1 MAHDASELLGAQQL
15 AGTTVNPKGYGWKEG
30 AARVGVVG
38 PTIAYATARR
48 SKEDISDTPAFPRIA
63 FLAVT
68 DQEVALLKIG
78 SGGLNGKLEEV
89 LARVPRSEVASA
101 EVSGGAL
108 RCPVSINFTDD
119 SSWQLEVSRLIR
131 KQAQAVI
138 HALGY

>member
-1 MAHDASELLGAQQL
+1 MAHDASQLLGAKQL
-15 AGTTVNPKGYGWKEG
+15 AGTTVNPRGYGWKEG

-38 PTIAYATARR
+38 PAIGHVAAKRG
-48 SKEDISDTPAFPRIA
+48 KENTSETPKFPRIA

-89 LARVPRSEVASA
+89 LARVPRGDVASA
-101 EVSGGAL
+101 EVSGGVL
-108 RCPVSINFTDD
+108 RCQLTINFTDGGN
-119 SSWQLEVSRLIR
+119 WELEVSRLIR
-131 KQAQAVI
+131 QQAEQVV